1 MQNYHDFEEMIENE
15 KVLADLHGDTD
26 QMKSV
31 ATCLLKQNNFWIYH
45 THKIED
51 SEEEKA
57 NPGDK
62 LWLVL
67 RHMANDPDHGF

>member
-1 MQNYHDFEEMIENE
+1 MVENE
-15 KVLADLHGDTD
+15 KVLADLNGTENF
-26 QMKSV
+26 KSV
-31 ATCLLKQNNFWIYH
+31 ATCLVKHNNFWIYH
-45 THKIED
+45 RNRIED

-67 RHMANDPDHGF
+67 RHMAADPDHNF